1 MPANS
6 LSPELSSS
14 HDNTGARNLQTVFR
28 KQNGFHSRRA
38 HKKSRAGCLTC
49 KKRRVKTNKLS
60 RAMQLRPIQCDEE
73 RPNCQRCK
81 ARGIECGY
89 SSESDDAGNDTK
101 KLIASPPNATI
112 SSLAIEDITKSIQTT
127 LSLDPDWSPYA
138 LMNKNSD
145 HPLSTVA
152 FQHFVKSSTDT
163 VVVPAIR
170 NVMRADMIRV
180 AFTSAHLMY
189 TILGVGMLHYNRYS
203 PNKERSVAESYLWQ
217 HAITL
222 YQKALSY
229 KIRPENVDALL
240 STCMLMGIM
249 TICPEKFEPTESWVL
264 TNKPEAMNWLAL
276 QSGLKTILTLA
287 SPYLSTKVDE
297 TGDKIFKQ
305 DEAKGREGL
314 DPLLADLCG
323 IDEESTETTSV
334 YYAPLS
340 YLSRLMKL
348 EFNGPNAAHC
358 ASFMGRLECD
368 FLALLR
374 ERDPP
379 ALMILAYWM
388 GHMCLLSEWQP
399 WIEGRIRKECV
410 AICMFLEYSSDPR
423 ILLLLRFPAEAC
435 GYKLSFL

>member
-6 LSPELSSS
+6 HSPELSPS
-14 HDNTGARNLQTVFR
+14 HDNTSARNLQTVFR
-28 KQNGFHSRRA
+28 VSPPGQKQNGFHSRRA

-49 KKRRVKTNKLS
+49 KKRRVK
-60 RAMQLRPIQCDEE
+60 CDEE

-101 KLIASPPNATI
+101 RLIASTPNAII

-127 LSLDPDWSPYA
+127 LSFDPDWSPYA

-163 VVVPAIR
+163 IVVPAIR
-170 NVMRADMIRV
+170 NVMRTDMIRV

-203 PNKERSVAESYLWQ
+203 PDKERSVAESYLWQ

-222 YQKALSY
+222 YQKALTS

-249 TICPEKFEPTESWVL
+249 TICPEKFEPTDSWVL
-264 TNKPEAMNWLAL
+264 TNRPEAMNWLAL

-287 SPYLSTKVDE
+287 SPYLSISIWGEAFKEVDE

-323 IDEESTETTSV
+323 IDEESTESTSV

-348 EFNGPNAAHC
+348 DFNGPNAAHC

-399 WIEGRIRKECV
+399 WVEGRIRQECV
-410 AICMFLEYSSDPR
+410 AICMFLEYSTDPR

-435 GYKLSFL
+435 GYRLSFL